1 MANTLGASLQN
12 ALNDFLAPLKV
23 ASSST
28 SRLHGLLDMLGLTDA
43 VSSNAS
49 VKQIIGNAAA
59 LADKIAAF
67 EPGKLDSLDGV
78 QSLVAIGGEARTV
91 LQQLQSIQDPALAG
105 LATTLAEELLALLLA
120 SYLRRLHPTAFRV
133 AALLTLIESREAG
146 VVEPAVVQG
155 DSTVRYARVR
165 DRFNFSAIQGLLS
178 SPAQTLKDA
187 YLPNGMAT
195 GVDARNGAQQ
205 LFPQLAFLAGILG
218 LSWRIDSEPVTPDP
232 TPPPLDDQ
240 SLELDHVGSEN
251 LDENAVSLP
260 PVPIPDEFYDK
271 YYSTF
276 TLVLRPPTSD
286 GTPGV
291 SIKVMAS
298 SLRHPGTVAG
308 YIVTL
313 AGTLNSV
320 DALGVWSLSLSA
332 NGQVPA
338 FVVGPTGIT
347 LAAGSSPVTDG
358 AAHVLL
364 QSIPPAGSTAPAFIL
379 GGADSSRIE
388 VGTLKF
394 ATDLLYGPDRKAIE
408 ISTDASSAAL
418 VIAPG
423 DGDGFLAEIIPAD
436 GLRTQFNL
444 GLVLSSDKGLTLRGS
459 AGLEADIP
467 IGLSMAGVS
476 LSSVHLSLQA
486 SEGALNA
493 EISAGLSASIGP
505 VRAVLDRIGLAGTL
519 SFPQGGGNLG
529 AANLDLGFK
538 PPSGIGLSVEAQGVL
553 TGGGFL
559 FHDEAQQLYAGVMQ
573 LSLHEQITLKAFG
586 LIATRMPDGSRGYSL
601 IIFITAEDFRPIP
614 LGLGFTLQGIGGMVA
629 VHRTFDENAL
639 REGLKSDTLSQLLFP
654 RDPVGN
660 APAIIRALASAFPPM
675 RGSYL
680 LGILARIGW
689 FTPTLIQM
697 DLALIL
703 QFGARERLLVLGRI
717 SSLLP
722 SPDND
727 LVRLNLDV
735 MGVLDFD
742 QGTASVDGVLVDS
755 RLVHKFALT
764 GAMAMRARWS
774 SGPGSGFV
782 LAVGGFNPRFA
793 PPAGV
798 PPLARVA
805 IALCSGDNPRLTC
818 EAYFAL
824 TSNTVQFGA
833 RAALYAAAYGFSVQ
847 GDVGYDVLLQI
858 APLHFIADFHASVQL
873 KHGSSNLFS
882 VSLAGSLEGP
892 RPLRVSGKAS
902 FSIFWCDFSV
912 RFDKTLIDG
921 EPPPPPLGV
930 DVLAALKA
938 ALSTAQSWTTQ
949 LPAERTH
956 GVALRTLTPGTTLIL
971 DPLGRLAVKQQ
982 VAPLNSA
989 RDIDLYGGAPV
1000 IGNRRFT
1007 LAATLNGQPLQ
1018 TTQTLR
1024 DQFAPAQLF
1033 AMSDDEKLAAPSFEQ
1048 MDAGLVFG
1056 SDAVSF
1062 DATQLVAANLQYE
1075 SIVIDAPIP
1084 EGAPLPPSQTYVLQP
1099 AQLAFHSLTGA
1110 AARAPVRRVGR
1121 ARFRTPDAAPAVS
1134 LAKPAWDIV
1143 PLDGGA
1149 PAPVDPAVRTW
1160 SEHLAVLNSLNRAGA
1175 HWQLVPA
1182 NEVTA

>member
-1 MANTLGASLQN
+1 
-12 ALNDFLAPLKV
+12 
-23 ASSST
+23 
-28 SRLHGLLDMLGLTDA
+28 
-43 VSSNAS
+43 
-49 VKQIIGNAAA
+49 
-59 LADKIAAF
+59 
-67 EPGKLDSLDGV
+67 
-78 QSLVAIGGEARTV
+78 
-91 LQQLQSIQDPALAG
+91 
-105 LATTLAEELLALLLA
+105 
-120 SYLRRLHPTAFRV
+120 
-133 AALLTLIESREAG
+133 
-146 VVEPAVVQG
+146 
-155 DSTVRYARVR
+155 
-165 DRFNFSAIQGLLS
+165 
-178 SPAQTLKDA
+178 
-187 YLPNGMAT
+187 
-195 GVDARNGAQQ
+195 
-205 LFPQLAFLAGILG
+205 
-218 LSWRIDSEPVTPDP
+218 
-232 TPPPLDDQ
+232 
-240 SLELDHVGSEN
+240 
-251 LDENAVSLP
+251 
-260 PVPIPDEFYDK
+260 
-271 YYSTF
+271 
-276 TLVLRPPTSD
+276 
-286 GTPGV
+286 
-291 SIKVMAS
+291 
-298 SLRHPGTVAG
+298 
-308 YIVTL
+308 
-313 AGTLNSV
+313 
-320 DALGVWSLSLSA
+320 
-332 NGQVPA
+332 
-338 FVVGPTGIT
+338 
-347 LAAGSSPVTDG
+347 
-358 AAHVLL
+358 
-364 QSIPPAGSTAPAFIL
+364 
-379 GGADSSRIE
+379 
-388 VGTLKF
+388 
-394 ATDLLYGPDRKAIE
+394 
-408 ISTDASSAAL
+408 
-418 VIAPG
+418 
-423 DGDGFLAEIIPAD
+423 
-436 GLRTQFNL
+436 
-444 GLVLSSDKGLTLRGS
+444 
-459 AGLEADIP
+459 
-467 IGLSMAGVS
+467 
-476 LSSVHLSLQA
+476 
-486 SEGALNA
+486 
-493 EISAGLSASIGP
+493 
-505 VRAVLDRIGLAGTL
+505 
-519 SFPQGGGNLG
+519 
-529 AANLDLGFK
+529 
-538 PPSGIGLSVEAQGVL
+538 
-553 TGGGFL
+553 
-559 FHDEAQQLYAGVMQ
+559 
-573 LSLHEQITLKAFG
+573 
-586 LIATRMPDGSRGYSL
+586 
-601 IIFITAEDFRPIP
+601 
-614 LGLGFTLQGIGGMVA
+614 
-629 VHRTFDENAL
+629 
-639 REGLKSDTLSQLLFP
+639 
-654 RDPVGN
+654 
-660 APAIIRALASAFPPM
+660 
-675 RGSYL
+675 
-680 LGILARIGW
+680 
-689 FTPTLIQM
+689 
-697 DLALIL
+697 
-703 QFGARERLLVLGRI
+703 
-717 SSLLP
+717 
-722 SPDND
+722 
-727 LVRLNLDV
+727 

-805 IALCSGDNPRLTC
+805 IALSSGDNPRLTC

-824 TSNTVQFGA
+824 TANTVQFGA

-847 GDVGYDVLLQI
+847 GDIGYDVLLQI

-1000 IGNRRFT
+1000 IGDRRFG

-1024 DQFAPAQLF
+1024 DQFAPAQFF

-1084 EGAPLPPSQTYVLQP
+1084 AGAPLPPSQVYTLQP

-1121 ARFRTPDAAPAVS
+1121 ARFRVEDTAPAVS

-1149 PAPVDPAVRTW
+1149 PAPLDPAVRTW

-1175 HWQLVPA
+1175 QWQLVPA
-1182 NEVTA
+1182 NEVNA

>member
-1 MANTLGASLQN
+1 MSTSDE
-12 ALNDFLAPLKV
+12 ALRGVIDEVVLALAPLVDAAQAPEDFTRLLAELGWTV
-23 ASSST
+23 ASIPRPLLDLATAGSSLLDALGSEPGELPTVQLLTSIGGLVSAIDAIRAQPDSAFPADVDIASFKQTIGRDLLDYCVVDYLLGPRFKFGRLLKLMGIIQLIETPASGLRQTYLKRYVNWAGVGTLLTNPVSGFRNAYAWSSATPQLPNALSDIAAVLESFDLQLSSFRLDAEQLAFANAGAPVPLPAQLGVCVDLNEALGVPHGSEAGVRFLVRAPTAARGPALAILPFANLSSST
-28 SRLHGLLDMLGLTDA
+28 GSTDDDSPSLT
-43 VSSNAS
+43 
-49 VKQIIGNAAA
+49 I
-59 LADKIAAF
+59 
-67 EPGKLDSLDGV
+67 
-78 QSLVAIGGEARTV
+78 
-91 LQQLQSIQDPALAG
+91 
-105 LATTLAEELLALLLA
+105 
-120 SYLRRLHPTAFRV
+120 
-133 AALLTLIESREAG
+133 
-146 VVEPAVVQG
+146 QG
-155 DSTVRYARVR
+155 DANLT
-165 DRFNFSAIQGLLS
+165 QGF
-178 SPAQTLKDA
+178 A
-187 YLPNGMAT
+187 
-195 GVDARNGAQQ
+195 
-205 LFPQLAFLAGILG
+205 
-218 LSWRIDSEPVTPDP
+218 
-232 TPPPLDDQ
+232 
-240 SLELDHVGSEN
+240 
-251 LDENAVSLP
+251 
-260 PVPIPDEFYDK
+260 
-271 YYSTF
+271 
-276 TLVLRPPTSD
+276 
-286 GTPGV
+286 
-291 SIKVMAS
+291 
-298 SLRHPGTVAG
+298 
-308 YIVTL
+308 VTL
-313 AGTLNSV
+313 APGHDPVVEAGFLGGQTTTNGPTNLQAALRV
-320 DALGVWSLSLSA
+320 PPAPGEFERIIVGAPDASRLSLHTVTVSA
-332 NGQVPA
+332 GATLISEQKLDA
-338 FVVGPTGIT
+338 FVELGLDKLRVVVKP
-347 LAAGSSPVTDG
+347 AADD
-358 AAHVLL
+358 
-364 QSIPPAGSTAPAFIL
+364 
-379 GGADSSRIE
+379 ADSFISS
-388 VGTLKF
+388 
-394 ATDLLYGPDRKAIE
+394 LLGPDG
-408 ISTDASSAAL
+408 IS
-418 VIAPG
+418 
-423 DGDGFLAEIIPAD
+423 AELSL
-436 GLRTQFNL
+436 GLR
-444 GLVLSSDKGLTLRGS
+444 
-459 AGLEADIP
+459 
-467 IGLSMAGVS
+467 
-476 LSSVHLSLQA
+476 LSSVTGFHFTGSGGLEGSFPVGVRLGPVDVQGISIGLKPNAQGVDFEVGA
-486 SEGALNA
+486 SVRG
-493 EISAGLSASIGP
+493 SIGP
-505 VRAVLDRIGLAGTL
+505 VTAVIDRVGFKLISRFPDPPVGNFGPLDLA
-519 SFPQGGGNLG
+519 
-529 AANLDLGFK
+529 LGFK

-703 QFGARERLLVLGRI
+703 QFGASERLLVLGRI

-1000 IGNRRFT
+1000 IGDRRFT

-1084 EGAPLPPSQTYVLQP
+1084 EGAPLPPSQVYTLQP

-1149 PAPVDPAVRTW
+1149 PAPLDPAVRTW